1 MAVKDLSLEEILN
14 NKNIADSSR
23 KLYNANFVRLNDG
36 NPVLR
41 FDFLKDVP
49 AILEK
54 LSKYKPNT
62 VRGYIIAIT
71 SLMGDLK
78 ETNPKKYKK
87 TYEEYYKILTEYNT
101 TLKDQ
106 TAKSA
111 NENTNWITP
120 ERKQEV
126 INECEKIIEV
136 IGNKRKITEDQY
148 EKLFECLVLSLYTK
162 IPPRRNV
169 DYQDMLIVRKNTTQ
183 DATNNFFDVA
193 NKRFIFNKYK
203 TAGAYKTQTTDIPE
217 DLMKIIMLYLKHRPK
232 YLLGK
237 DTTKEVEEDTN
248 QFLVN
253 FKGEP
258 FIQTNSM
265 TRILNKIFDGKVGAS
280 MLRKLYLTTKYGD
293 TLDELKTDVAQMG
306 TSVDVAKNNYIKD
319 VEKS

>member
-14 NKNIADSSR
+14 NKKITDSSR

-36 NPVLR
+36 NPVLK

-49 AILEK
+49 AIQDK

-62 VRGYIIAIT
+62 QRGYIIAIT

-87 TYEEYYKILTEYNT
+87 TYEEYYKILTQYNT

-106 TAKSA
+106 TAQSA
-111 NENTNWITP
+111 NEKTNWITP
-120 ERKQEV
+120 EKKQEV

-148 EKLFECLVLSLYTK
+148 NKLFECLVLSLYTK

-169 DYQDMLIVRKNTTQ
+169 DYQDMLIVKKNTTQ
-183 DATNNFFDVA
+183 DATNNFLDVA
-193 NKRFIFNKYK
+193 SKKFIFNKYK
-203 TAGAYKTQTTDIPE
+203 TAGAYKTQTTDIPD
-217 DLMKIIMLYLKHRPK
+217 DLMKIITLYLKHRPK
-232 YLLGK
+232 M
-237 DTTKEVEEDTN
+237 EEDHN
-248 QFLVN
+248 QFLVS
-253 FKGEP
+253 FAGEP
-258 FIQTNSM
+258 YIQNNSI
-265 TRILNKIFDGKVGAS
+265 TRILNKIFDGKIGAS
-280 MLRKLYLTTKYGD
+280 MLRKLYLTDKYGD
-293 TLDELKTDVAQMG
+293 TLDELKSDVAQMG

-319 VEKS
+319 VD

>member
-14 NKNIADSSR
+14 NKKLTDSSR

-36 NPVLR
+36 NPVLK

-49 AILEK
+49 AIQDK

-62 VRGYIIAIT
+62 QRGYIIAIT

-87 TYEEYYKILTEYNT
+87 TYEEYYKILTQYNT

-106 TAKSA
+106 TAQSS
-111 NENTNWITP
+111 NEKENWITP
-120 ERKQEV
+120 EKKQEV
-126 INECEKIIEV
+126 INECDKIIEV

-148 EKLFECLVLSLYTK
+148 NKLFECLVLSLYTK

-169 DYQDMLIVRKNTTQ
+169 DYQDMLIVKKNTTQ
-183 DATNNFFDVA
+183 DATNNFLDVA
-193 NKRFIFNKYK
+193 SKKFIFNKYK
-203 TAGAYKTQTTDIPE
+203 TAGAYKTQTLDIPD
-217 DLMKIIMLYLKHRPK
+217 DLMKIITLYLKHRPK
-232 YLLGK
+232 K
-237 DTTKEVEEDTN
+237 EEDTN
-248 QFLVN
+248 QFLVS
-253 FKGEP
+253 FVGEP
-258 FIQTNSM
+258 YKQNNSI

-280 MLRKLYLTTKYGD
+280 MLRKLYLTNKYGD

-319 VEKS
+319 VEKT

>member
-14 NKNIADSSR
+14 NKKLTDSSR

-36 NPVLR
+36 NPVLK

-49 AILEK
+49 AIQDK

-62 VRGYIIAIT
+62 QRGYIIAIT

-87 TYEEYYKILTEYNT
+87 TYEEYYKILTQYNT

-106 TAKSA
+106 TAQSS
-111 NENTNWITP
+111 NEKENWITP
-120 ERKQEV
+120 EKKQEV
-126 INECEKIIEV
+126 INECDKIIEV

-148 EKLFECLVLSLYTK
+148 NKLFECLVLSLYTK

-169 DYQDMLIVRKNTTQ
+169 DYQDMLIVKKNTTQ
-183 DATNNFFDVA
+183 DATNNFLDVA
-193 NKRFIFNKYK
+193 SKKFIFNKYK
-203 TAGAYKTQTTDIPE
+203 TAGAYKTQTLDIPD
-217 DLMKIIMLYLKHRPK
+217 DLMKIITLYLKHRPK
-232 YLLGK
+232 I
-237 DTTKEVEEDTN
+237 EEDHN
-248 QFLVN
+248 QFLVS
-253 FKGEP
+253 FVGEP
-258 FIQTNSM
+258 YTQNNSI

-280 MLRKLYLTTKYGD
+280 MLRKLYLTNKYGD

-319 VEKS
+319 VEKT

>member
-14 NKNIADSSR
+14 NKKLTDSSR

-36 NPVLR
+36 NPVLK

-49 AILEK
+49 AIQDK

-62 VRGYIIAIT
+62 QRGYIIAIT

-87 TYEEYYKILTEYNT
+87 TYEEYYKILTQYNT

-106 TAKSA
+106 TAQSS
-111 NENTNWITP
+111 NEKENWITP
-120 ERKQEV
+120 EKKQEV
-126 INECEKIIEV
+126 INECDKIIEV

-148 EKLFECLVLSLYTK
+148 NKLFECLVLSLYTK

-169 DYQDMLIVRKNTTQ
+169 DYQDMLIVKKNTTQ
-183 DATNNFFDVA
+183 DATNNFLDVA
-193 NKRFIFNKYK
+193 SKKFIFNKYK
-203 TAGAYKTQTTDIPE
+203 TAGAYKTQTLDIPD
-217 DLMKIIMLYLKHRPK
+217 DLMKIITLYLKHRPK
-232 YLLGK
+232 M
-237 DTTKEVEEDTN
+237 EEDTN
-248 QFLVN
+248 QFLVS

-258 FIQTNSM
+258 YIQNNSI

-280 MLRKLYLTTKYGD
+280 MLRKLYLTNKYGD
-293 TLDELKTDVAQMG
+293 TLDELKSDVAQMG

-319 VEKS
+319 VEKT

>member
-36 NPVLR
+36 QPVLK

-49 AILEK
+49 AILDK

-62 VRGYIIAIT
+62 RRGYIIAIT

-111 NENTNWITP
+111 NEHTNWITP
-120 ERKQEV
+120 EKKQEV
-126 INECEKIIEV
+126 IAECEKIIEV

-183 DATNNFFDVA
+183 DATNNFLDVA
-193 NKRFIFNKYK
+193 SKRFIFNKYK
-203 TAGAYKTQTTDIPE
+203 TAGSYKTQETTIPD
-217 DLMKIIMLYLKHRPK
+217 DLMKVITLYLKHRPK
-232 YLLGK
+232 YLLEK
-237 DTTKEVEEDTN
+237 DTTKEGEDTN

-258 FIQTNSM
+258 YIQTNSI

-280 MLRKLYLTTKYGD
+280 LLRKLYLTDKYAD
-293 TLDELKTDVAQMG
+293 TMKEMKEDAEEMG
-306 TSVDVAKNNYIKD
+306 TSTNTIQNNYIKSD
-319 VEKS
+319 L

>member
-14 NKNIADSSR
+14 NKKITDSSR

-36 NPVLR
+36 QPVLK

-49 AILEK
+49 AIQEK

-62 VRGYIIAIT
+62 QRGYIIAIT

-106 TAKSA
+106 TSQST
-111 NENTNWITP
+111 NEKTNWISP
-120 ERKQEV
+120 EKKQEV
-126 INECEKIIEV
+126 ITECEKIIEI
-136 IGNKRKITEDQY
+136 IGNKRKITEEQY

-169 DYQDMLIVRKNTTQ
+169 DYQDMLIVKKNTTQ
-183 DATNNFFDVA
+183 DATNNFLDVA
-193 NKRFIFNKYK
+193 TKRFIFNKYK
-203 TAGAYKTQTTDIPE
+203 TAGAYKTQTSDIPD
-217 DLMKIIMLYLKHRPK
+217 DLMKIITLYLKHRPK
-232 YLLGK
+232 I
-237 DTTKEVEEDTN
+237 EEDTN
-248 QFLVN
+248 QFLVS

-258 FIQTNSM
+258 YTQNNSM

-280 MLRKLYLTTKYGD
+280 MLRKLYLTTKYAD
-293 TLDELKTDVAQMG
+293 TMKEMKEDAEEMG
-306 TSVDVAKNNYIKD
+306 TSTNTIQNNYIKKD

>member
-120 ERKQEV
+120 EKKQEV

-162 IPPRRNV
+162 IPPRRNM
-169 DYQDMLIVRKNTTQ
+169 DYQDMLITRKNTTQ

-203 TAGAYKTQTTDIPE
+203 TAGAYKKQETDIPE
-217 DLMKIIMLYLKHRPK
+217 DLMKIIMLYLKHRPR
-232 YLLGK
+232 
-237 DTTKEVEEDTN
+237 VEEDTN

-258 FIQTNSM
+258 YTQTNSM

-280 MLRKLYLTTKYGD
+280 MLRKLYLTTKYANTMKEMKED
-293 TLDELKTDVAQMG
+293 AEEMG
-306 TSVDVAKNNYIKD
+306 TSTNTIQNNYIKKVD
-319 VEKS
+319 

>member
-1 MAVKDLSLEEILN
+1 M
-14 NKNIADSSR
+14 
-23 KLYNANFVRLNDG
+23 YNANFVRLNDG

-54 LSKYKPNT
+54 LSKYKANT
-62 VRGYIIAIT
+62 QRGYIIAIT

-120 ERKQEV
+120 EKKQEV

-162 IPPRRNV
+162 IPPRRNM
-169 DYQDMLIVRKNTTQ
+169 DYQDMLITRKNTTQ

-203 TAGAYKTQTTDIPE
+203 TAGSYKTQTTDIPE
-217 DLMKIIMLYLKHRPK
+217 DLMKIIMLYLKHRPR
-232 YLLGK
+232 
-237 DTTKEVEEDTN
+237 VEEDTN

-280 MLRKLYLTTKYGD
+280 MLRKLYLTTKYATTMKEMKED
-293 TLDELKTDVAQMG
+293 AEDMG
-306 TSVDVAKNNYIKD
+306 TSTNTIQNNYIKKVD
-319 VEKS
+319 

>member
-120 ERKQEV
+120 EKKQEV

-162 IPPRRNV
+162 IPPRRNM
-169 DYQDMLIVRKNTTQ
+169 DYQDMLITRKNTTQ

-203 TAGAYKTQTTDIPE
+203 TAGSYKTQTTDIPE
-217 DLMKIIMLYLKHRPK
+217 DLMKIIMLYLKHRPR
-232 YLLGK
+232 
-237 DTTKEVEEDTN
+237 VEEDTN

-280 MLRKLYLTTKYGD
+280 MLRKLYLTTKYANTMKEMKED
-293 TLDELKTDVAQMG
+293 AEEMG
-306 TSVDVAKNNYIKD
+306 TSTNTIQNNYIKKVD
-319 VEKS
+319 

>member
-1 MAVKDLSLEEILN
+1 MKITDLSLEEILN
-14 NKNIADSSR
+14 NKKITDSSR

-36 NPVLR
+36 HPVLK

-49 AILEK
+49 TILEK

-62 VRGYIIAIT
+62 QRGYIIAIT

-87 TYEEYYKILTEYNT
+87 TYEEYYKLLTHYNT

-106 TAKSA
+106 TSQSA
-111 NENTNWITP
+111 NEKENWITP

-126 INECEKIIEV
+126 IDECDKIIVE

-148 EKLFECLVLSLYTK
+148 NKLFECLVLGLYTK

-169 DYQDMLIVRKNTTQ
+169 DYQSMLILNKTNNDT
-183 DATNNFFDVA
+183 TNNFVDVA
-193 NKRFIFNKYK
+193 NKKFVFNKYK
-203 TAGAYKTQTTDIPE
+203 TAGAYKKQETNIPD

-232 YLLGK
+232 G
-237 DTTKEVEEDTN
+237 EDD
-248 QFLVN
+248 QFLIN
-253 FKGEP
+253 FQGEP
-258 FIQTNSM
+258 YLQTNSM
-265 TRILNKIFDGKVGAS
+265 TRILNKIFNGKIGAS
-280 MLRKLYLTTKYGD
+280 MLRKLYLTNKYGD

-319 VEKS
+319 VEKI

>member
-120 ERKQEV
+120 EKKQEV

-162 IPPRRNV
+162 IPPRRNM
-169 DYQDMLIVRKNTTQ
+169 DYQDMLIIRKNTTQ

-203 TAGAYKTQTTDIPE
+203 TAGSYKTQTTDIPE
-217 DLMKIIMLYLKHRPK
+217 DLMKIIMLYLKHRPR
-232 YLLGK
+232 
-237 DTTKEVEEDTN
+237 VEEDTN

-280 MLRKLYLTTKYGD
+280 MLRKLYLTDKYANTMKEMKED
-293 TLDELKTDVAQMG
+293 AEEMG
-306 TSVDVAKNNYIKD
+306 TSTNTIQNNYIKKVD
-319 VEKS
+319 